1 MVENYRDWMAKSDED
16 LIAQW
21 DSQAPHVVIGLDFIA
36 GELQRRRMERAGQRM
51 ERLTWIVTALTA
63 VSVVVSAIALVVAL
77 Q

>member
-51 ERLTWIVTALTA
+51 ERQTWM
-63 VSVVVSAIALVVAL
+63 
-77 Q
+77 